1 MTRIELPRHG
11 ATPNRMCAMS
21 AVAGIAARSYARPRH
36 TTLTMR
42 VAAT

>member
-1 MTRIELPRHG
+1 VTRIELLFHS

-21 AVAGIAARSYARPRH
+21 AAADSAARSYDRPRH